1 MDKNLKKG
9 IIVLAVIVIASVAV
23 TIVKKQ
29 FAGRAHSITQ
39 GSEDSI
45 SIAKGKFDFSGA
57 NKPFIATIYIRGV
70 IESKNQTYNQ
80 TWLLNTIRTLKNDKK
95 NKGILLFI
103 DSPGGTVYHADEA
116 YLALMDYKSTGKSV
130 TAYFG
135 PIAASG
141 GYYIGCAA
149 DKIYA
154 NRNCLTGSIG
164 VISASVLDGTEL
176 LKKIGIKS
184 TTIHAGKNKNMLNF
198 NESATEEQL
207 QIMQSLADECYDQFT
222 GIVSASRKM
231 NSEQVKKLA
240 DGRIYSAYQ
249 AQKNGLVD
257 DVMTFEQA
265 MATIRSSMPA
275 DNLIFKDYAY
285 DRPDSLRELLMQGLS
300 IIKNPQASFAEGN
313 VMKYLYTGG
322 LN

>member
-9 IIVLAVIVIASVAV
+9 IIVLSVIVIAAVAV

-29 FAGRAHSITQ
+29 FSGMHSITQ
-39 GSEDSI
+39 GSEEGV
-45 SIAKGKFDFSGA
+45 SIARSKFDFSSA

-70 IESKNQTYNQ
+70 IEEKNQTYNQ
-80 TWLLNTIRTLKNDKK
+80 TWLLNTIHTLKNDKK

-116 YLALMDYKSTGKSV
+116 YLALMDYKATGKSV

-164 VISASVLDGTEL
+164 VISANFVDGTEL

-198 NESATEEQL
+198 NQSATEEQL

-222 GIVSASRKM
+222 GIVSSSRKM
-231 NSEQVKKLA
+231 DLEQVKKLA
-240 DGRIYSAYQ
+240 DGRIYSALQ

-257 DVMTFEQA
+257 DVITVEQA
-265 MATIRSSMPA
+265 MATIRNSMPA
-275 DNLIFKDYAY
+275 DNLIFKDYVY
-285 DRPDSLRELLMQGLS
+285 DRPDGLRDLLMQGVS
-300 IIKNPQASFAEGN
+300 IIKNPQAVFAEGN
-313 VMKYLYTGG
+313 VMNYLYTGG

>member
-1 MDKNLKKG
+1 M
-9 IIVLAVIVIASVAV
+9 
-23 TIVKKQ
+23 
-29 FAGRAHSITQ
+29 
-39 GSEDSI
+39 
-45 SIAKGKFDFSGA
+45 
-57 NKPFIATIYIRGV
+57 
-70 IESKNQTYNQ
+70 
-80 TWLLNTIRTLKNDKK
+80 NTIHTLKNDKK

-116 YLALMDYKSTGKSV
+116 YLALMDYKATGKSV

-164 VISASVLDGTEL
+164 VISANFVDGTEL

-198 NESATEEQL
+198 NQSATEEQL

-222 GIVSASRKM
+222 GIVSSSRKM
-231 NSEQVKKLA
+231 DLEQVKKLA
-240 DGRIYSAYQ
+240 DGRIYSALQ

-257 DVMTFEQA
+257 DVITVEQA
-265 MATIRSSMPA
+265 MATIRNSMPA
-275 DNLIFKDYAY
+275 DNLIFKDYVY
-285 DRPDSLRELLMQGLS
+285 DRPDGLRDLLMQGVS
-300 IIKNPQASFAEGN
+300 IIKNPQAVFAEGN
-313 VMKYLYTGG
+313 VMNYLYTGG

>member
-9 IIVLAVIVIASVAV
+9 IIVLSVIVIAAVAV

-29 FAGRAHSITQ
+29 FSGMHSITQ
-39 GSEDSI
+39 GSEEGVSV
-45 SIAKGKFDFSGA
+45 ARGKFDFSNA

-70 IESKNQTYNQ
+70 IEEKNQTYNQ
-80 TWLLNTIRTLKNDKK
+80 TWLLNTIHTLKNDKK

-116 YLALMDYKSTGKSV
+116 YLALMDYKATGKSV

-135 PIAASG
+135 PMAASG

-164 VISASVLDGTEL
+164 VISANFVDGTEL

-184 TTIHAGKNKNMLNF
+184 TTIHTGKNKNMLNF
-198 NESATEEQL
+198 NQSATEEQL

-222 GIVSASRKM
+222 GIVSSSRKM
-231 NSEQVKKLA
+231 DLEQVKKLA
-240 DGRIYSAYQ
+240 DGRIYSALQ

-257 DVMTFEQA
+257 DVMTVEQA
-265 MATIRSSMPA
+265 MATIRNSMPA
-275 DNLIFKDYAY
+275 DNLIFKDYVY
-285 DRPDSLRELLMQGLS
+285 DRPDGLRDLLMQGLS
-300 IIKNPQASFAEGN
+300 IIKNPQAVFAEGN
-313 VMKYLYTGG
+313 VMNYLYTGG

>member
-9 IIVLAVIVIASVAV
+9 IIVLSVIVIAAVAV

-29 FAGRAHSITQ
+29 FSGMHSITQ
-39 GSEDSI
+39 GSEEGVSV
-45 SIAKGKFDFSGA
+45 ARGKFDFSNA

-70 IESKNQTYNQ
+70 IEEKNQTYNQ
-80 TWLLNTIRTLKNDKK
+80 TWLLNTIHTLKNDKK

-116 YLALMDYKSTGKSV
+116 YLALMDYKATGKSV

-164 VISASVLDGTEL
+164 VISANFVDGTEL

-184 TTIHAGKNKNMLNF
+184 TTIHTGKNKNMLNF
-198 NESATEEQL
+198 NQSATEEQL

-222 GIVSASRKM
+222 GIVSSSRKM
-231 NSEQVKKLA
+231 DLEQVKKLA
-240 DGRIYSAYQ
+240 DGRIYSALQ

-257 DVMTFEQA
+257 DVMTVEQA
-265 MATIRSSMPA
+265 MATIRNSMPA
-275 DNLIFKDYAY
+275 DNLIFKDYVY
-285 DRPDSLRELLMQGLS
+285 DRPDGLRDLLMQGLS
-300 IIKNPQASFAEGN
+300 IIKNPQAVFAEGN
-313 VMKYLYTGG
+313 VMNYLYTGG

>member
-9 IIVLAVIVIASVAV
+9 IIVLSVIVIAAVAV

-29 FAGRAHSITQ
+29 FSGMHSITQ
-39 GSEDSI
+39 GSEEGV
-45 SIAKGKFDFSGA
+45 SIARGKFDFSSA

-70 IESKNQTYNQ
+70 IEEKNQTYNQ
-80 TWLLNTIRTLKNDKK
+80 TWLLNTIHTLKNDKK

-116 YLALMDYKSTGKSV
+116 YLALMDYKATGKSV

-164 VISASVLDGTEL
+164 VISANFVDGTEL

-198 NESATEEQL
+198 NQSATEEQL

-222 GIVSASRKM
+222 GIVSSSRKM
-231 NSEQVKKLA
+231 DLEQVKKLA
-240 DGRIYSAYQ
+240 DGRIYSALQ

-257 DVMTFEQA
+257 DVMTVEQA
-265 MATIRSSMPA
+265 MATIRNSMPA
-275 DNLIFKDYAY
+275 DNLIFKDYVY
-285 DRPDSLRELLMQGLS
+285 DRPDGLRDLLMQGLS
-300 IIKNPQASFAEGN
+300 IIKNPQAVFAEGN
-313 VMKYLYTGG
+313 VMNYLYTGG

>member
-9 IIVLAVIVIASVAV
+9 IIVLSVIVIAAVAV

-29 FAGRAHSITQ
+29 FSGMHSITQ
-39 GSEDSI
+39 GSEEGV
-45 SIAKGKFDFSGA
+45 SIARGKFDFSNA

-70 IESKNQTYNQ
+70 IEEKNQTYNQ
-80 TWLLNTIRTLKNDKK
+80 TWLLNTIHTLKNDKK

-164 VISASVLDGTEL
+164 VISANFVDGTEL

-198 NESATEEQL
+198 NQSATEEQL

-222 GIVSASRKM
+222 GIVSSSRKM
-231 NSEQVKKLA
+231 DLEQVKKLA
-240 DGRIYSAYQ
+240 DGRIYSALQ

-257 DVMTFEQA
+257 DVMTVEQA
-265 MATIRSSMPA
+265 MATIRNSMPA
-275 DNLIFKDYAY
+275 DNLIFKDYVY
-285 DRPDSLRELLMQGLS
+285 DRPDGLRDLLMQGLS
-300 IIKNPQASFAEGN
+300 IIKNPQAVFAEGN
-313 VMKYLYTGG
+313 VMNYLYTGG

>member
-9 IIVLAVIVIASVAV
+9 IIVLSVIVIAAVAV

-29 FAGRAHSITQ
+29 FSGMHSITQ
-39 GSEDSI
+39 GSEEGVSV
-45 SIAKGKFDFSGA
+45 ARGKFDFSNA

-70 IESKNQTYNQ
+70 IEEKNQTYNQ
-80 TWLLNTIRTLKNDKK
+80 TWLLNTIHTLKNDKK

-116 YLALMDYKSTGKSV
+116 YLALMDYKATGKSV

-135 PIAASG
+135 PMAASG

-164 VISASVLDGTEL
+164 VISANFVDGTEL

-198 NESATEEQL
+198 NQSATEEQL

-222 GIVSASRKM
+222 GIVSSSRKM
-231 NSEQVKKLA
+231 DLEQVKKLA
-240 DGRIYSAYQ
+240 DGRIYSALQ

-257 DVMTFEQA
+257 DVMTVEQA
-265 MATIRSSMPA
+265 MATIRNSMPA
-275 DNLIFKDYAY
+275 DNLIFKDYVY
-285 DRPDSLRELLMQGLS
+285 DRPDGLRDLLMQGLS
-300 IIKNPQASFAEGN
+300 IIKNPQAVFAEGN
-313 VMKYLYTGG
+313 VMNYLYTGG